1 MRQSQERLLLAKG
14 IVLGKGLQIKG
25 LRASL
30 AKDREANTLLVLRGR
45 FWGPSWPA
53 LATYLELTGIE
64 YSLIE
69 VGKTWVVTGDSAST
83 REVLQ
88 SSNASANQC
97 AREQILVPDVGFVN
111 AGIRKRFEPRVVIG
125 PALIA
130 VASLALVFVP
140 TVLPESPGKVQLETQ
155 EVDCALDLSP
165 AEIEKWIASS
175 MGESALSSGEVLVQ
189 SKLGDLSIE
198 IEQTIG
204 STQSVTG
211 SIRCDDGRSKTLHYR
226 LDASANGSLVELG
239 QKLDP

>member
-1 MRQSQERLLLAKG
+1 
-14 IVLGKGLQIKG
+14 
-25 LRASL
+25 
-30 AKDREANTLLVLRGR
+30 
-45 FWGPSWPA
+45 
-53 LATYLELTGIE
+53 
-64 YSLIE
+64 
-69 VGKTWVVTGDSAST
+69 VVTGDSAST

-140 TVLPESPGKVQLETQ
+140 TVLPESPEKVQLETQ